1 MKMTESESFYAR
13 IYGFG
18 KKLPYDENHPIVL
31 QDKVIFG
38 FNGKNNQKV
47 EKVTRFES
55 TCTKRTFKLKG
66 VIDRAEIVMEKEYR
80 DYQGSDLVEGIE
92 ITQEK
97 DHTYIWIYRPFVL
110 TKDRIFIPKS
120 EK

>member
-18 KKLPYDENHPIVL
+18 KKLPYDENRPIVL

-66 VIDRAEIVMEKEYR
+66 VIDRAEIVMKKEYR
-80 DYQGSDLVEGIE
+80 DYQESDLVEGIE
-92 ITQEK
+92 ITQET